1 MLAKVPL
8 LASRREWSFAT
19 LVWLLLLSLH
29 FLYLYAEY
37 HRWVDRPF
45 FYLWGEVRQIYPKHS
60 EHGNYAI
67 LRVRGNDGRLF
78 FTRSHGKIPQENQRA
93 RFQLFPGRV
102 SFFDY
107 LKGPYLPSRIKA
119 VDTGAAPHLSL
130 RIQRAIDAQH
140 DSESASNFYRAIFL
154 AAPLKHELREK
165 ISALGVNHLV
175 ALSGFHLSILW
186 GGLFLILAPLY
197 RRIQAKF
204 FPWRYSL
211 MDLGSFTLLLLA
223 GYLWLTGPPPSLL
236 RSYAMLL
243 LGWATLLLGLEVFS
257 FSFLGIVAALLVLLD
272 PRLAFSLGFWLS
284 VTGVFYIYLLL
295 RYWGNRSPW
304 LFALLIMPVGIYL
317 AMLPISH
324 TIFPQ
329 VSPWQWISPL
339 LSLLFTLFYPLAILL
354 HLIGHGDLFD
364 PALQWL
370 WSLPSEPE
378 TRTLPLWFG
387 LSYIALSLLAIRF
400 RWAFLGVGAMSL
412 GAALW
417 LYLY

>member
-8 LASRREWSFAT
+8 LASRREWIFAG
-19 LVWLLLLSLH
+19 LVWLLLLSIHL
-29 FLYLYAEY
+29 LYLYGHY
-37 HRWVDRPF
+37 RKWRDRPF
-45 FYLWGEVRQIYPKHS
+45 FYLRGEVLQLYPKHS
-60 EHGNYAI
+60 ERGDYAI
-67 LRVRGNDGRLF
+67 LKIRGEDGLLF
-78 FTRSHGKIPQENQRA
+78 FTRSHKTIPQKGQRV
-93 RFQLFPGRV
+93 RLQLFPGKV

-119 VDTGAAPHLSL
+119 IENETTPSLSSRL
-130 RIQRAIDAQH
+130 QQAIDAQH
-140 DSESASNFYRAIFL
+140 ESKTLSNFYQAIFL
-154 AAPLKHELREK
+154 ATPLERELRET

-186 GGLFLILAPLY
+186 GGLFLILSPLY
-197 RRIQAKF
+197 RRLQAKL

-211 MDLGSFTLLLLA
+211 VDLGTFTLLLLA

-257 FSFLGIVAALLVLLD
+257 FSFLGIVAALLLLLD
-272 PRLAFSLGFWLS
+272 PRLACSLGFWFS
-284 VTGVFYIYLLL
+284 VAGVFYIYLLL
-295 RYWGNRSPW
+295 HHWGSRSPW

-339 LSLLFTLFYPLAILL
+339 LSLLFALFYPLAILL
-354 HLIGHGDLFD
+354 HLVGRGDLFD

-370 WSLPSEPE
+370 WSLPSSWE
-378 TRTLPLWFG
+378 TQTLPLWFG
-387 LSYIALSLLAIRF
+387 LSYIALSLLAVRF
-400 RWAFLGVGAMSL
+400 QWAFFGVGMMSL

-417 LYLY
+417 LYLF